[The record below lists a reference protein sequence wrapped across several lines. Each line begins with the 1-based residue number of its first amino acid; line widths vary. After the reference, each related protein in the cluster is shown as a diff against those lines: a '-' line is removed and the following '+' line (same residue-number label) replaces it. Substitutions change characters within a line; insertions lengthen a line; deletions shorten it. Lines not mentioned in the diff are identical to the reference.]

1 MITPNKKQNTFITP
15 EKAASFIPIFISA
28 GISILIIS
36 FFVVP
41 EYFKSTKVNLELN
54 GLIKKKNDLENLKSQ
69 YKVINKKFEKLN
81 SEKTK
86 IIELVTGNTNLD
98 TLLDKLGEIASRN
111 NVEYLSIAPVRLLK
125 YEENTKEKNT
135 KEKNKAQ
142 TIKSDQT
149 IIDPLLIEGSK
160 KYLINL
166 TFEAEFINLLSFLRE
181 LEFQESLILIND
193 MNLKLLS
200 QNGNNGE
207 INNPSE
213 KIEVKLSTIFYGKS

>member
-69 YKVINKKFEKLN
+69 YKLINKKFEKLS

-98 TLLDKLGEIASRN
+98 TLLDKLGEIASKN
-111 NVEYLSIAPVRLLK
+111 NVEYLSIAPVRLIK
-125 YEENTKEKNT
+125 YEENT

-142 TIKSDQT
+142 TIKSDQI

-160 KYLINL
+160 KYLIDL

>member
-28 GISILIIS
+28 GISILIII

-54 GLIKKKNDLENLKSQ
+54 GLIKKKNDLDNLKSQ

-86 IIELVTGNTNLD
+86 IIELITGNTNLD

-111 NVEYLSIAPVRLLK
+111 NIEYLSIAPVRLIK
-125 YEENTKEKNT
+125 YEENTKEKN
-135 KEKNKAQ
+135 KAQ
-142 TIKSDQT
+142 TSKSDQT

>member
-15 EKAASFIPIFISA
+15 EKAASFIPIFISS

-69 YKVINKKFEKLN
+69 YKLINKKFEKLS

-98 TLLDKLGEIASRN
+98 TLLDKLGEIASKN

-125 YEENTKEKNT
+125 YEENTKEKN
-135 KEKNKAQ
+135 KAQ
-142 TIKSDQT
+142 TSESDQT

-160 KYLINL
+160 KYLIDL